1 MSTIRHGHIKAGWDS
16 LRSAKLRSF
25 WTMLGVIIGVA
36 SVITIVAIGEG
47 VKQQVNG
54 QLQHLGKDLITVRPA
69 QIKAGGGTEIKPAVL
84 SDIAVT
90 SYLTNKDVL
99 TIGQAK
105 GVTASAPLAVAGGL
119 IKGENGY
126 YKDGYVIGTSES
138 FTDMLKQ
145 PIAYGS
151 FLTTDD
157 MGQNAAVLGK
167 HAADALFNDNVP
179 LGRSF
184 IFHGQ
189 EFLVRGIFDDTTTTL
204 FSQQIDINSSIFIPY
219 DVAEQITN
227 NSAPTY
233 EVLAKAQ
240 NTSLA
245 PGVSQKISQ
254 KLDQIHGGQSNFS
267 VQLGAQ
273 GSGSTNYI
281 LELLTRMIAGVAAI
295 SLLVGGIGIM
305 NVMLVSVAERVHEI
319 GIRKAVGATNFQI
332 LNQFLAEA
340 TVLSFV
346 GGIIGI
352 GLAYVATILLHYL
365 TNIQPVITWQV
376 VVIASAASLLVGII
390 FGSAPALKAARKD
403 PIDALRAE

>member
-167 HAADALFNDNVP
+167 HAADAIFN
-179 LGRSF
+179 
-184 IFHGQ
+184 
-189 EFLVRGIFDDTTTTL
+189 
-204 FSQQIDINSSIFIPY
+204 DINSSIFIPY